1 MSAVSE
7 SPPSIWSAQYR
18 FLLAGVVCL
27 VTVVAFE
34 AMAISTVM
42 PVVEDD
48 LGDLWLYGW
57 VFSAF
62 YLGTLIGVVAGGH
75 SADRTRPVLPMMFG
89 IGLFLVGLFVGGLA
103 PTMAV
108 LVFGRLLQGVGAG
121 VVSAVSYVCV
131 GRGFPAVLHPAVFA
145 VMSTAWVVPSL
156 VSPLMASLIADQAG
170 WRWVFLGLIPLTL
183 VVALVGGR
191 AVATIDAPAQTE
203 LNKAETPIGRVVIL
217 ALGSALLL
225 GGLGMEMIWIG
236 LIVALA
242 GVLIALPA
250 FTRLTPRGTLAA
262 RPRLPA
268 AVLIRGVLTFSFFAA
283 DTFISLSLTSVRG
296 ESTVYAGVVLIFSTA
311 TWTAGSWLQAHY
323 GRRMG
328 GGYVV
333 GLGGL
338 AQAIGAVVLALSLWS
353 VVPVWFWIVGSAIMG
368 LGMGMAY
375 TMLSVVTLDEAA
387 IGSEGEASSALQ
399 MSDILGVALGAG
411 LAGVLVSL
419 GDRLGLEPWVALAA
433 VFVMSA
439 LMGAAVLALSPR
451 LSRPVAVPGVLN

>member
-1 MSAVSE
+1 MSTVSDA
-7 SPPSIWSAQYR
+7 PPSIWDPQYR
-18 FLLAGVVCL
+18 FLLVGVVCL

-42 PVVEDD
+42 PIVEED

-62 YLGTLIGVVAGGH
+62 YLGTLIGVVTGGH
-75 SADRTRPVLPMMFG
+75 SADRSKPVLPMMLGFAV
-89 IGLFLVGLFVGGLA
+89 FVVGLVIGGFA

-131 GRGFPAVLHPAVFA
+131 GRGFPAAMHPAVFA

-156 VSPLMASLIADQAG
+156 VSPLTASLIASSFG
-170 WRWVFLGLIPLTL
+170 WRWVFLGLIPITL
-183 VVALVGGR
+183 VVAVIGGR
-191 AVATIDAPAQTE
+191 AVSTVSAPAKTE
-203 LNKAETPIGRVVIL
+203 QNQASTPIGRVVVL
-217 ALGSALLL
+217 AAGSALLL
-225 GGLGMEMIWIG
+225 GGLGMDMVWIG
-236 LIVALA
+236 LIIAAA
-242 GVLIALPA
+242 GVLLALPA
-250 FTRLTPRGTLAA
+250 FIRLTPPGTLAA

-268 AVLIRGVLTFSFFAA
+268 AVLIRGVLTFSFFGA

-296 ESTVYAGVVLIFSTA
+296 ESTIYAGVVLIASTA

-323 GRRMG
+323 GRRLGATRM
-328 GGYVV
+328 V

-338 AQAIGAVVLALSLWS
+338 AQAIGALVLAFALWS
-353 VVPVWFWIVGSAIMG
+353 VIPVWFWILGSAVMG

-375 TMLSVVTLDEAA
+375 TMLSVVTLDEASV
-387 IGSEGEASSALQ
+387 GSEGAASSALQ

-411 LAGVLVSL
+411 LAGVMVSV
-419 GDRLGLEPWVALAA
+419 GDRMGYNPWVALAG
-433 VFVMSA
+433 VFV
-439 LMGAAVLALSPR
+439 LAAATGMVVLALSSR
-451 LSRPVAVPGVLN
+451 LTRPAVTP

>member
-89 IGLFLVGLFVGGLA
+89 IGLFLVGLFVGGFA

-236 LIVALA
+236 LIVA
-242 GVLIALPA
+242 
-250 FTRLTPRGTLAA
+250 
-262 RPRLPA
+262 
-268 AVLIRGVLTFSFFAA
+268 
-283 DTFISLSLTSVRG
+283 
-296 ESTVYAGVVLIFSTA
+296 
-311 TWTAGSWLQAHY
+311 
-323 GRRMG
+323 
-328 GGYVV
+328 
-333 GLGGL
+333 
-338 AQAIGAVVLALSLWS
+338 
-353 VVPVWFWIVGSAIMG
+353 
-368 LGMGMAY
+368 
-375 TMLSVVTLDEAA
+375 
-387 IGSEGEASSALQ
+387 
-399 MSDILGVALGAG
+399 
-411 LAGVLVSL
+411 
-419 GDRLGLEPWVALAA
+419 
-433 VFVMSA
+433 
-439 LMGAAVLALSPR
+439 
-451 LSRPVAVPGVLN
+451 